1 MYASNYFEQ
10 KILNTAKGAT
20 LAAPST
26 VYVSLYLS
34 NPGDENGGTEVS
46 YDGYKR
52 QAISFAAPVSQSG
65 GIRAIRNSAQ
75 VTFPVA
81 ANDVGT
87 ATHIAIMDA
96 QTGGNMLCYSPI
108 ADPLLI
114 KANTEPTLLA
124 ESVEF
129 SISGDLSDYFKQKIL
144 NVLRGESIPGFTP
157 HMALFNGHPENG
169 GSELSGENYGRVSV
183 TMGSVSQES
192 SGRAV
197 LKNSAAASFED
208 PSGNWGSW
216 THTAVFDSSAE
227 GNPIWVQALSSPWT
241 LKAGYKPVIK
251 AGALELAV
259 N

>member
-34 NPGDENGGTEVS
+34 NPNDENEGTEVS
-46 YDGYKR
+46 YEGYKR
-52 QAISFAAPVSQSG
+52 QKIVFAAPESQNG
-65 GIRAIRNSAQ
+65 GTRTIRNSEQ
-75 VTFPVA
+75 VFFPVSS
-81 ANDVGT
+81 NDVGT
-87 ATHIAIMDA
+87 ATYIAILDE
-96 QTGGNMLCYSPI
+96 QSGGNMLCYSPI

-124 ESVEF
+124 GSVEF
-129 SISGDLSDYFKQKIL
+129 SISGDLSDYFKQEVL

-169 GSELSGENYGRVSV
+169 GSELFGENYSRVSV
-183 TMGSVSQES
+183 NMGNVSQES
-192 SGRAV
+192 SGKAV
-197 LKNSAAASFED
+197 LKNSAEASFEN
-208 PSGNWGSW
+208 PSSNWGSW
-216 THTAVFDSSAE
+216 THTAIYDASAE
-227 GNPIWVQALSSPWT
+227 GNPVWVQALSSPWT